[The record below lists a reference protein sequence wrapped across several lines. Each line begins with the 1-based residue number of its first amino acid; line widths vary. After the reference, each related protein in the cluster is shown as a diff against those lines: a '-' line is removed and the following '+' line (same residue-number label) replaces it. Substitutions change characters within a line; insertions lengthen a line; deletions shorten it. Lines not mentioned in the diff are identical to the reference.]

1 MARKLNARTQG
12 LRNFVE
18 MILADVRTKNIEGAE
33 RKLVDL
39 WNDIGGAYVCKQPK
53 PMPTP
58 CPVGKYDPK
67 KHGDYHAWLVANNC
81 D

>member
-1 MARKLNARTQG
+1 MARKLNDRTQG

-39 WNDIGGAYVCKQPK
+39 WNDIGGAYVCVQRKPK
-53 PMPTP
+53 APG
-58 CPVGKYDPK
+58 CPVPPYNPK
-67 KHGDYHAWLVANNC
+67 KHGDYHAFLVANNC

>member
-18 MILADVRTKNIEGAE
+18 MIQRKLNENDVEGA
-33 RKLVDL
+33 KLLCTDL
-39 WNDIGGAYVCKQPK
+39 WNDIGGAYVCVQRTPK
-53 PMPTP
+53 ING
-58 CPVGKYDPK
+58 PVPHYDPK
-67 KHGDYHAWLVANNC
+67 KDGDYHAWLVAHNC